1 MEFTERPD
9 AAATAGQDP
18 AADDAVPALDERT
31 AELAR
36 EVLADPSLTG
46 MPIRPDHERVVG
58 DDLRVWTVALADP
71 PSAEEVERV
80 FQARATAHAALGLR
94 CEEAVLQQHACATVL
109 LHAMTGE
116 APGAAGPGP
125 APHVL
130 RERALEALRIATAAV
145 VRYYRTPAEDAADSC
160 TDGPEH
166 HPRPPASTSRT
177 AHQACA
183 SHPVHPPH
191 PTHPAHPNRSAHPA
205 QHPTRTARPSHT
217 SAPAG
222 TARSCTTSRSAP
234 APRWCLAATQLGHG
248 AKAALQRFRAANP
261 QALIAVTGTNV
272 TAFTHQHPNMPDVLG
287 PYGVVAIE
295 DGDTARAARRAALAA
310 IVARHYGVRVDTRQ
324 ALPLIAALDL
334 PPEERETFVAA
345 CLGPLHTDVRHRYLL
360 ETLSTY
366 LAHNLCV
373 TAAARSLY
381 VHRHTLTY
389 RLRTIENLTGLDL
402 GNAFDRMRA
411 ELTLILSRSSG
422 WTVPRQRS
430 A

>member
-1 MEFTERPD
+1 MEFAEDPNVS
-9 AAATAGQDP
+9 AATRKAFVSDHAILGFVD
-18 AADDAVPALDERT
+18 RT

-36 EVLADPSLTG
+36 EVLTDPSLAG
-46 MPIRPDHERVVG
+46 MPVRPGHERVLG
-58 DDLRVWTVALADP
+58 DDLRVWTAALSDP
-71 PSAEEVERV
+71 PSAPELERV
-80 FQARATAHAALGLR
+80 FRARATAHAALGLR

-109 LHAMTGE
+109 LHAMTCN
-116 APGAAGPGP
+116 APGAPERVP
-125 APHVL
+125 SPHVL
-130 RERALEALRIATAAV
+130 RERALDVLRTATSAV
-145 VRYYRTPAEDAADSC
+145 VRQYRLSAESTEACPDDPVPRALPAA
-160 TDGPEH
+160 
-166 HPRPPASTSRT
+166 PPA
-177 AHQACA
+177 
-183 SHPVHPPH
+183 
-191 PTHPAHPNRSAHPA
+191 PA
-205 QHPTRTARPSHT
+205 ARPVRPAYA
-217 SAPAG
+217 SAASGQSRNPAS
-222 TARSCTTSRSAP
+222 ARPAS
-234 APRWCLAATQLGHG
+234 APRWCLAAAQLGHG

-272 TAFTHQHPNMPDVLG
+272 TVFADQYPNLPDVLG

-295 DGDTARAARRAALAA
+295 DGDTTRAARRAALAA

-324 ALPLIAALDL
+324 ALPLIAALDM

-345 CLGPLHTDVRHRYLL
+345 CLGPLHTDMRHRYLL

-366 LAHNLCV
+366 LAHSLCV

-411 ELTLILSRSSG
+411 ELTLILCQSSG